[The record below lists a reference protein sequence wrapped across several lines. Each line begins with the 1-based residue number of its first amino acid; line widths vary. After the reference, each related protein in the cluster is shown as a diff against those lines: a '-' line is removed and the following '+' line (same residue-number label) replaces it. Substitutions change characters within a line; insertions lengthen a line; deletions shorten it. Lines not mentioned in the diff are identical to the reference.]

1 MTEEMDFDIDEYVPD
16 EFLEK
21 LGFTRETFKESNTK
35 ALLEAMILG
44 AEDTI
49 QEETQRLMKEHSL
62 SYGEARTMAIER
74 VRESIR
80 DGSFFYK
87 KGE

>member
-1 MTEEMDFDIDEYVPD
+1 MTEERDFDIDEYVPD

-21 LGFTRETFKESNTK
+21 LGFTRGTFKESNVK
-35 ALLEAMILG
+35 ALIEAMVLG
-44 AEDTI
+44 MEDVI
-49 QEETQRLMKEHSL
+49 QEETLRLMKAYSL
-62 SYGEARTMAIER
+62 SYGEARSIAIER